1 MSEKYRKGVGIF
13 LINKNNRLWVGQR
26 LDHKNQYWQMPQ
38 GGIDSPETPEDAMK
52 RELMEETGLDHNY
65 EIIGKSSSW
74 LKYNIPSDL
83 VNILW
88 KGKYKGQ
95 EQIWFACRFFGKDE
109 QVNLERY
116 SKPEF
121 YKWKWINPIDVIKF
135 AVPFKKKL
143 YGSVLNEFR
152 RFLD

>member
-1 MSEKYRKGVGIF
+1 MSERYRKGVGIF

-52 RELMEETGLDHNY
+52 RELMEETGLDRNY

-109 QVNLERY
+109 QVNLEMY

-143 YGSVLNEFR
+143 YSSVLNEFR
-152 RFLD
+152 RFVD

>member
-26 LDHKNQYWQMPQ
+26 LDHKNHYWQMPR

-109 QVNLERY
+109 QVNLNKY

-143 YGSVLNEFR
+143 YSSVLNEFR

>member
-26 LDHKNQYWQMPQ
+26 LDHKNHYWQMPQ

-52 RELMEETGLDHNY
+52 RELMEETGLDHDY

-95 EQIWFACRFFGKDE
+95 EQIWFACRFFGKDD
-109 QVNLERY
+109 QVNLEKY

>member
-109 QVNLERY
+109 QVNLEKY

>member
-1 MSEKYRKGVGIF
+1 
-13 LINKNNRLWVGQR
+13 
-26 LDHKNQYWQMPQ
+26 MPQ
-38 GGIDSPETPEDAMK
+38 GGIDFSESPEDAMR
-52 RELMEETGLDHNY
+52 RELMEETGLEHNY

-74 LKYNIPSDL
+74 LRYNLPSDL

-88 KGKYKGQ
+88 EGKYKGQ
-95 EQIWFACRFFGKDE
+95 EQIWFACRFFGNDK
-109 QVNLERY
+109 QVNLEKY

-121 YKWKWINPIDVIKF
+121 YKWKWIDPIDAIKH

-143 YGSVLNEFR
+143 YNSVLNEFR

>member
-109 QVNLERY
+109 QVNLEKY

-143 YGSVLNEFR
+143 YSSVLNEFR

>member
-1 MSEKYRKGVGIF
+1 
-13 LINKNNRLWVGQR
+13 
-26 LDHKNQYWQMPQ
+26 MPQ

-74 LKYNIPSDL
+74 FKYNIPSDL

-109 QVNLERY
+109 QVNLEMY

-143 YGSVLNEFR
+143 YSSVLNEFR
-152 RFLD
+152 RFVD

>member
-109 QVNLERY
+109 QVNLEKY

-135 AVPFKKKL
+135 AVPFKKQL
-143 YGSVLNEFR
+143 YNSVLNEFR
-152 RFLD
+152 RFVD